1 MQIETTMNYHFILI
15 RMAIITKYGNK
26 KCWRGCGA
34 KGTLL
39 HCWWECELIQPLW
52 RTVWGFLKILKIEL
66 PYVPEI
72 PLLGIY
78 PGKKK
83 NKQTI
88 IQKKHEPQC
97 SLQHYLQYPGH
108 VLCAVLNHFS
118 HIWLSATLWTIAHQA
133 PLPWGF
139 SRQEHWSGF
148 PCPPPGDLPDPGI
161 DPVSYISCIGR

>member
-26 KCWRGCGA
+26 KCRRGCGA

-83 NKQTI
+83 KQTI

-118 HIWLSATLWTIAHQA
+118 HI
-133 PLPWGF
+133 
-139 SRQEHWSGF
+139 
-148 PCPPPGDLPDPGI
+148 
-161 DPVSYISCIGR
+161 